1 LSVAVVIDRVFSV
14 LAYKP
19 LYNLPGQERVFAKKT
34 AEGAMRADFSG
45 MNAQAKGL
53 ATARG

>member
-1 LSVAVVIDRVFSV
+1 VVIDRVFSV

-53 ATARG
+53 ATARE